1 MGNGDFLYLS
11 IVVSENQTLE
21 QQIKEEEALV
31 NQLYR
36 ESNETDKQKML
47 EAFHRS
53 VHMEAKFWEM
63 AYQHQTWTSDLQSLE
78 KEKK

>member
-1 MGNGDFLYLS
+1 MVETYITD
-11 IVVSENQTLE
+11 ELE

-36 ESNETDKQKML
+36 ESDETDKQKML

-63 AYQHQTWTSDLQSLE
+63 AYQHQTWMSDLQSLE

>member
-1 MGNGDFLYLS
+1 
-11 IVVSENQTLE
+11 
-21 QQIKEEEALV
+21 
-31 NQLYR
+31 
-36 ESNETDKQKML
+36 ML

>member
-1 MGNGDFLYLS
+1 LLPCPWLYDDLGKAVNRKPS
-11 IVVSENQTLE
+11 PNPLYQQWIETYITDDLE

-36 ESNETDKQKML
+36 ESIETDKQKML

-53 VHMEAKFWEM
+53 VHMEA
-63 AYQHQTWTSDLQSLE
+63 
-78 KEKK
+78 